1 MLFVMHLTRHV
12 SFADDVTRHPFDNRF
27 SYCQRVL
34 ELAPGCL
41 GILTSEPTAR
51 HLLSLLFDV
60 LHEW

>member
-12 SFADDVTRHPFDNRF
+12 SFADDVTRHPLDIRLF
-27 SYCQRVL
+27 YCPRVL
-34 ELAPGCL
+34 ELAPGCFW
-41 GILTSEPTAR
+41 ILTSEPTAR